1 MVALRIGIDSR
12 QTRRMLEKMGVD
24 LQEIPNVEEVVIR
37 TAEKD
42 LIIKAPIV
50 SEMNV
55 KGLRVFQVSGGEVEE
70 RLREKPKFTEED
82 IALVMQQANVSR
94 EKAIAA
100 LTDADGD
107 LAKAIL
113 SLTTG

>member
-1 MVALRIGIDSR
+1 MGFDSR

-24 LQEIPNVEEVVIR
+24 LQEVPNVEEVIIR
-37 TAEKD
+37 TSDKD
-42 LIIKAPIV
+42 LIIKAPSV
-50 SEMNV
+50 SEMSV
-55 KGLRVFQVSGGEVEE
+55 KGLRIFQVSGGDLEE
-70 RLREKPKFTEED
+70 RLRERPKFSEED

-113 SLTTG
+113 NLTT

>member
-1 MVALRIGIDSR
+1 MGFDTR

-24 LQEIPNVEEVVIR
+24 LQEVPNVEEVIIR
-37 TAEKD
+37 TSDKD
-42 LIIKAPIV
+42 LIIKAPSV
-50 SEMNV
+50 SEMSV
-55 KGLRVFQVSGGEVEE
+55 KGLRIFQVSGGDLEE
-70 RLREKPKFTEED
+70 RLRERPKFSEED

-113 SLTTG
+113 NLTT